1 MGSHQVLQ
9 GNSSIESRARDI
21 AGEGPAAGGNTPASA
36 QPITGGITM
45 ELVKDFCYVV
55 KEGIV
60 CVEVFSITENRW
72 KYVTVNYFE
81 KHCKLMK

>member
-1 MGSHQVLQ
+1 
-9 GNSSIESRARDI
+9 
-21 AGEGPAAGGNTPASA
+21 
-36 QPITGGITM
+36 M

-60 CVEVFSITENRW
+60 CVEIFSITENRW
-72 KYVTVNYFE
+72 KYVTADYFE

>member
-1 MGSHQVLQ
+1 MTVPGRPGPGSKAP
-9 GNSSIESRARDI
+9 R
-21 AGEGPAAGGNTPASA
+21 SA

-72 KYVTVNYFE
+72 KYITVDYFE